1 MDVKGGKEGGGGG
14 GGESRGF
21 HWTLREG
28 ESPGVASGR

>member
-1 MDVKGGKEGGGGG
+1 MDVKGGKEGVGG

-28 ESPGVASGR
+28 ESSGVASGR